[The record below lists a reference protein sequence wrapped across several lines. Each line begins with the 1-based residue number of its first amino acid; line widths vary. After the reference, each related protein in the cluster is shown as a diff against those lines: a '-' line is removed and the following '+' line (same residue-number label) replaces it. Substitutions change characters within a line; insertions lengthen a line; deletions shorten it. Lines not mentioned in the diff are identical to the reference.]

1 MFMFFICKE
10 RVHEESADGT
20 GEQVSF
26 AKGLVGLVK
35 NKYWMLM
42 VVSLF
47 AMYFMMSCFFESA
60 FYFTMYN
67 MGSDSYYA
75 MVSNLLS
82 IFQIITLFITP
93 FIMKK
98 VSKRYL
104 FMAGMAIATVGF
116 VLSGLT
122 TSYTLICLSSIIKG
136 IGFGCGGATMFG
148 CLQDASINVAFAWVP
163 VITSVICVVCML
175 FFDVDKYYGKVVED
189 LSQGKYREK

>member
-47 AMYFMMSCFFESA
+47 AMYFMMSCFFGSA
-60 FYFTMYN
+60 VYFTMYN

-136 IGFGCGGATMFG
+136 IGLAAAVPL
-148 CLQDASINVAFAWVP
+148 CLDAFR
-163 VITSVICVVCML
+163 ML
-175 FFDVDKYYGKVVED
+175 SPTVSGTTDTAQLEWEMQLL
-189 LSQGKYREK
+189 LSA